1 MALPSTRRARR
12 RSLPRLALALLLAA
26 AAVAVAYG
34 GYRAG
39 IAEGRAERER
49 LRTELQRARERA
61 RILEEREARTAE
73 RLDALRLAYRELERR
88 YRERAIEGELEEVLV
103 LLRRRLAEGVPLA
116 RLRFLIANARVERR
130 CGKSERTRLF
140 VRVPLA
146 RDRRA
151 AATLGDGA
159 VTVAVEGVPARDRE
173 GRPEAWYDPLE
184 PVRVRI
190 LTLDGR
196 EEEVEAPLP
205 VAREVAA
212 AGAVYRLVLAPSAR
226 RGWLEVTVQRCDQ
239 P

>member
-1 MALPSTRRARR
+1 VAAPSIRRARR
-12 RSLPRLALALLLAA
+12 RPLATLGAALLFVA
-26 AAVAVAYG
+26 AAVTVAYG

-49 LRTELQRARERA
+49 LRTELQRAREQV
-61 RILEEREARTAE
+61 RILEERQARTAQ
-73 RLDALRLAYRELERR
+73 RLDALQLAYRELERR
-88 YRERAIEGELEEVLV
+88 YRERAIEGDLEEVLV
-103 LLRRRLAEGVPLA
+103 LLRQRIAEGVPLS

-130 CGKSERTRLF
+130 CGKSERTQLF

-151 AATLGDGA
+151 AATLAEGA
-159 VTVAVEGVPARDRE
+159 LTVAVEGVPARDAE

-196 EEEVEAPLP
+196 REELEGRLP
-205 VAREVAA
+205 VAREVVAS
-212 AGAVYRLVLAPSAR
+212 GSVYRLVLAPSAR
-226 RGWLEVTVQRCDQ
+226 RGWLEVAVQRCDQ